1 MALDPA
7 VAAFLTQIEA
17 AGAPPLHEQTVA
29 DARLGMDLLA
39 PLGGEGA
46 DVASVEE
53 REITGVRSIV
63 YTPHG
68 DGPFPILIYIH
79 GGGWVIGG
87 PQHYHAVSRDLS
99 AGVGC
104 IVVSLDY
111 RLAPEYKA
119 PAAVDDCM
127 AATGWVLDH
136 ALELGGDP
144 ARVGVGG
151 DSAGGNLSALV
162 AQAFGRR
169 LVFQLLIYPAT
180 DLTLQSPS
188 IAENADGYFLT
199 KAAIEWLTG
208 QYLDGSGIA
217 PEDARVSP
225 CRASDEVVAAA
236 PPAFV
241 ITAEYDPLRDEGE
254 VYAER
259 MRSLGVDVTMRRF
272 PGQIHGFYG
281 YRLAMPAA
289 GVAID
294 QSVSLLRA
302 AFA

>member
-7 VAAFLTQIEA
+7 VTAFLTQLEA

-87 PQHYHAVSRDLS
+87 PQHYHGVSRDLS

-111 RLAPEYKA
+111 RLAPEYRA

-136 ALELGGDP
+136 AVELGGDP
-144 ARVGVGG
+144 ARVAVGG

-162 AQAFGRR
+162 AQAFGSR

-180 DLTLQSPS
+180 DLTMQSPS
-188 IAENADGYFLT
+188 ITENADGYFLT

-254 VYAER
+254 AYAER

-281 YRLAMPAA
+281 FRLAMPAA

-294 QSVSLLRA
+294 QSVSLLRT